1 MKLFPA
7 IDLRGGRVVR
17 LTRGNY
23 DQMTTYSEDPTV
35 VAGSFQEAG
44 AHHLHVVDLDGA
56 RDGTPTNFPVIAQIV
71 RQSGLAIQVGGGIR
85 TEARI
90 RKYLDLGVTRVI
102 LGSAAAKDPDWT
114 RQMAKQFGS
123 AIAVGV
129 DVRDNRVAVHGW
141 ETITDLDALDFCH
154 QLEDMGISTIV
165 YTDISKDGM
174 LQGTNLEVY
183 RRLTA
188 ETGLNVIASGGISF
202 ADEIRAL
209 RDMGVYGAIV
219 GKALYEGA
227 LDLSQALILA
237 EA

>member
-7 IDLRGGRVVR
+7 IDLRDGRVVR
-17 LTRGNY
+17 LTRGDY
-23 DQMTTYSEDPTV
+23 DQMTTYFDDPAA
-35 VAGSFQEAG
+35 VAASFREAG
-44 AHHLHVVDLDGA
+44 ARHLHVVDLDGA
-56 RDGTPTNFPVIAQIV
+56 RDGTPVNFPVIAQIV
-71 RQSGLAIQVGGGIR
+71 RQSGLAVQVGGGIR

-90 RKYLDLGVTRVI
+90 REYLDLGVARVI

-114 RQMAKQFGS
+114 RQMAERFGP

-129 DVRDNRVAVHGW
+129 DVRDGRVAVHGW
-141 ETITDLDALDFCH
+141 ETLTDLDALDFCR
-154 QLEDMGISTIV
+154 QLEAMGVSTIV

-174 LQGTNLEVY
+174 LQGTNLEIY

-188 ETGLNVIASGGISF
+188 ETGLQVIASGGISF
-202 ADEIRAL
+202 TDEIRAL

-227 LDLSQALILA
+227 LDLSQALALA

>member
-17 LTRGNY
+17 LTRGDY
-23 DQMTTYSEDPTV
+23 DQMTTYFDDP
-35 VAGSFQEAG
+35 VAVSASFREAG
-44 AHHLHVVDLDGA
+44 ARHLHVVDLDGA
-56 RDGTPTNFPVIAQIV
+56 RDGTPVNFPIIAQIV
-71 RQSGLAIQVGGGIR
+71 RQSGLAVQVGGGIR

-90 RKYLDLGVTRVI
+90 REYLDLGVARVI

-114 RQMAKQFGS
+114 RQMAERFGP

-129 DVRDNRVAVHGW
+129 DVRDGRVAVHGW
-141 ETITDLDALDFCH
+141 ETLTDLDALDFCH
-154 QLEDMGISTIV
+154 QLEAMGVSTIV

-174 LQGTNLEVY
+174 LQGTNLEIY

-188 ETGLNVIASGGISF
+188 ETSLQVIASGGISF

-227 LDLSQALILA
+227 LDLSQALALA

>member
-17 LTRGNY
+17 LTRGDY
-23 DQMTTYSEDPTV
+23 DQMTTYFDDPAA
-35 VAGSFQEAG
+35 VAASFREAG
-44 AHHLHVVDLDGA
+44 ARHLHVVDLDGA
-56 RDGTPTNFPVIAQIV
+56 RDGTPVNFPVIAQIV
-71 RQSGLAIQVGGGIR
+71 RQSGLAVQVGGGIR

-90 RKYLDLGVTRVI
+90 REYLDLGVARVI

-114 RQMAKQFGS
+114 RQMAERFGP

-129 DVRDNRVAVHGW
+129 DVRDGRVAVHGW
-141 ETITDLDALDFCH
+141 ETLTDLDALDFCR
-154 QLEDMGISTIV
+154 QLEAMGVSTIV

-174 LQGTNLEVY
+174 LQGTNLEIY

-188 ETGLNVIASGGISF
+188 ETGLQVIASGGISF
-202 ADEIRAL
+202 TDEIRAL

-227 LDLSQALILA
+227 LDLSQALALA